1 LTQSGMRKNGPLRGF
16 SGAIELTQI
25 AYAYLLIPLCILKS
39 ITFMTSMSIT
49 RNIEIERVKSIE
61 SDRDPQR
68 ESTLADIAEL
78 FPEYDPQSTVSGDA
92 LAVEAVRIAEA
103 LLFAA
108 TEPLSEQD
116 IERRLP
122 RGLVVAEILER
133 VQDLYASRG
142 VNLVRVA
149 GKWMFRTAPDLSW
162 LLGDGGAEPKRLS
175 RAALETL
182 AIVAYHQPVT
192 RAEIEDIRGV
202 AISKGTIDILLET
215 GWVRLRGRRRA
226 PGRPVTYGTT
236 EAFLVQFC
244 LDSIGDLPGFEELRG
259 AGLFDGG
266 LPQGFAVPRPSDDL
280 ALTPDEDPLDD
291 SSGDLGEPAGNE
303 AKGVVDEAS
312 APPDP
317 RGDDL

>member
-1 LTQSGMRKNGPLRGF
+1 MRGYL
-16 SGAIELTQI
+16 GAIELTRI

-39 ITFMTSMSIT
+39 ITFLASMSIT
-49 RNIEIERVKSIE
+49 RNIEIERVKSIQG
-61 SDRDPQR
+61 DRDLERDP
-68 ESTLADIAEL
+68 TLADIAEL
-78 FPEYDPQSTVSGDA
+78 FPEFDPQPCGPDASASQDA
-92 LAVEAVRIAEA
+92 LGAEAIRIAEA

-108 TEPLSEQD
+108 TEPLSEAD

-122 RGLVVAEILER
+122 RGLVVADILESLKG
-133 VQDLYASRG
+133 LYAARG

-149 GKWMFRTAPDLSW
+149 GKWMFRTAPDLAW
-162 LLGDGGAEPKRLS
+162 LLADGDAEPKRLS

-202 AISKGTIDILLET
+202 AISKGTLDILLET

-236 EAFLVQFC
+236 EAFLVQFG
-244 LDSIGDLPGFEELRG
+244 LDAIGDLPGFEELRG

-266 LPQGFAVPRPSDDL
+266 LPQGFAVPRPTDAVAL
-280 ALTPDEDPLDD
+280 APDEDPLDD
-291 SSGDLGEPAGNE
+291 LSGDGEAAAADESTGAAGRDAELSETE
-303 AKGVVDEAS
+303 AG
-312 APPDP
+312 
-317 RGDDL
+317 GL

>member
-1 LTQSGMRKNGPLRGF
+1 MQKSGPFGGF
-16 SGAIELTQI
+16 SDAIELTQI
-25 AYAYLLIPLCILKS
+25 AYAYLLIPLWVLKS
-39 ITFMTSMSIT
+39 ITFFISMSSN
-49 RNIEIERVKSIE
+49 RDIETERVKSIA
-61 SDRDPQR
+61 SDRDLQR
-68 ESTLADIAEL
+68 ESTLAEIAEL
-78 FPEYDPQSTVSGDA
+78 FPEYDPQAKVSGDA
-92 LAVEAVRIAEA
+92 LAAEAARIAEA

-122 RGLVVAEILER
+122 RGLMVAEVLER
-133 VQDLYASRG
+133 LQDLYATRG

-149 GKWMFRTAPDLSW
+149 GKWMFRTAPDLAW
-162 LLGDGGAEPKRLS
+162 LLGDGGTEPKRLS

-182 AIVAYHQPVT
+182 AIIAYHQPVT

-244 LDSIGDLPGFEELRG
+244 LDSIADLPGFEELRG

-266 LPQGFAVPRPSDDL
+266 VPQGFAVPRPSDDP
-280 ALTPDEDPLDD
+280 ALTPDEDPLEE
-291 SSGDLGEPAGNE
+291 SSGDLGEPANE
-303 AKGVVDEAS
+303 EARGAS
-312 APPDP
+312 GETPAPPDP
-317 RGDDL
+317 RADDL